1 MNPSELI
8 ELRRLAENTTPGR
21 WELFNGYLIRA
32 CNESVCTPIAELNP
46 PYRFRV
52 GIVRGEKEQWANGE
66 FMAAANP
73 QAILALLN
81 DRDQLSAEVEQSSK
95 AYGLLSVERDRLA
108 QRAAELEARAVTWLH
123 GVRAVQADY
132 GSDYRITVDFT
143 REVDDVDVEHIWT
156 LLTAT
161 PPHGKDAQTPAGQE
175 EVK

>member
-81 DRDQLSAEVEQSSK
+81 DRD
-95 AYGLLSVERDRLA
+95 RLA
-108 QRAAELEARAVTWLH
+108 QRVAELERRLELSLHDNTVLARNNMKLREAEARAVQARSDAIEECAQLMEKQHAWISNIASAR
-123 GVRAVQADY
+123 VIRAA
-132 GSDYRITVDFT
+132 
-143 REVDDVDVEHIWT
+143 
-156 LLTAT
+156 LLAT
-161 PPHGKDAQTPAGQE
+161 PPHGKDAQGG
-175 EVK
+175 V